1 MEAAGPERPDLSP
14 NLSPYSAADK
24 ICRYNNFFHLD
35 IIFPIPYNQNWSE
48 DCNTRYKYNIVKR
61 KVAN

>member
-24 ICRYNNFFHLD
+24 ICRYNNFSTLTLYFPSPIIRIGLRTVIHD
-35 IIFPIPYNQNWSE
+35 ISTI
-48 DCNTRYKYNIVKR
+48 
-61 KVAN
+61 